1 MKKIVLAGLVA
12 LPLMLMADMDRCVS
26 CHGVDFELKAL
37 GVSKV
42 VKDMTEDQIR
52 ESLNGYK
59 VGKGG
64 SMKEVMMTEVNVGVD
79 TDAMAADVYNEIITP
94 GFEEPDAE
102 FIFKKRRTVRGLFK
116 IKQALKKS
124 DPKKDR
130 KKVLS
135 QIKSFAFDIASYD
148 PMLRKEVSKKD
159 LKAETLSI
167 DQILKTVTEAKSCT
181 DHSFTEPD
189 LLKCRTDFVTLA
201 TKLSLDD
208 AEKLKLKIKPKEKK
222 EAHKAAPLTAEEAAK
237 TIVGTWSQ
245 TCYPSGKPN
254 EWASK
259 EVTVSEDM
267 SAKGGMQF
275 FSDDKCT
282 KQTKEIKAFY
292 TFKFGNIV
300 LGDDGKEAWEI
311 DKVIGKKKKKVY
323 AMLRFVDANRVI
335 ISGATKV
342 QDGSSTDKRK
352 NHFDASWEGC
362 VRK

>member
-1 MKKIVLAGLVA
+1 MKKIVLAGLVV

-26 CHGVDFELKAL
+26 CHGVDFERKAL
-37 GVSKV
+37 GVSKI

-102 FIFKKRRTVRGLFK
+102 FIFKKRRSVRGLFK
-116 IKQALKKS
+116 IKQVLKKA

-135 QIKSFAFDIASYD
+135 QIKSFAFDIYTYD
-148 PMLRKEVSKKD
+148 SSLRKEAPLDAS
-159 LKAETLSI
+159 KAENLSI
-167 DQILKTVTEAKSCT
+167 EKILSSVTGAKSCT
-181 DHSFTEPD
+181 DHSFTDEA
-189 LLKCRTDFVTLA
+189 LLKCHTSFINLA
-201 TKLSLDD
+201 ATLSLDD
-208 AEKLKLKIKPKEKK
+208 AEKLKIKIKPKEKK
-222 EAHKAAPLTAEEAAK
+222 GTHKKAPLTAEEAAK

-245 TCYPSGKPN
+245 ICYPTGKPN

-259 EVTVSEDM
+259 EVTVTDDM
-267 SAKGGMQF
+267 RAKGGMQF
-275 FSDDKCT
+275 YGDDTCT

-342 QDGSSTDKRK
+342 QDGSSVDKRK
-352 NHFDASWEGC
+352 NHFDVSWEGC
-362 VRK
+362 IRK